1 MIRFNEFTDEMLQ
14 DIAVSAKERL
24 LKLGIDAKVNV
35 ELRDG
40 RDGVSL
46 YLETTTFG
54 SMPVIYKSI
63 KVYGYGILE
72 KFEDVETIST
82 LSISLYY
89 GFEYFSGGSNGVSL
103 GTLEYYVYEK
113 SKRVRCI
120 GLTI

>member
-14 DIAVSAKERL
+14 DIAVSAKEKL
-24 LKLGIDAKVNV
+24 FKLGIDAKVNV
-35 ELRDG
+35 GLQDG

-63 KVYGYGILE
+63 KVYGYGIIE
-72 KFEDVETIST
+72 KYEDVDTIST
-82 LSISLYY
+82 LSIPLYY
-89 GFEYFSGGSNGVSL
+89 EFEYFSGGSNGVSL
-103 GTLEYYVYEK
+103 GSLEFYVYSK
-113 SKRVRCI
+113 SKRIRCI